1 MEGKVHGSEAKNTA
15 YVLSTIF
22 YLTFHMYLNLKK
34 TNWNINSKELRL
46 CNKVSCVSFCI
57 KPFPLKEYLIQTI
70 VN

>member
-1 MEGKVHGSEAKNTA
+1 MDASEAKNTA

-22 YLTFHMYLNLKK
+22 YLTLCSLPHVPKFKK
-34 TNWNINSKELRL
+34 TNWNISSKELRL

-70 VN
+70 VD